1 MIENMEKIASNPQSD
16 NDHYLSVDFIESESE
31 QDSADPETEEGK
43 LVQVPWH
50 EEFKFQDDVLR
61 ATDTIIFDRVFTKK
75 ARPTRRSPQ
84 TKKGLER
91 LATPWGVGA
100 LLCFL
105 VANGLLTWSQFSAV
119 PNTPAIASQ
128 SLPSLDPLGQGYPH
142 LLNLSKSSSESLIL
156 GHLSHLPP
164 ENIKTQPAIANL
176 PVPSSAIPATIPA
189 QVSVPPLSNNSLTDA
204 VLPPSLQLQMPY
216 APSSVEAIASL
227 PNQPPPRT
235 VPPKFTVVK
244 PPTRSIPT
252 VAVNPSY
259 TAPRSLSSIPLPPPP
274 PPPTALIQTPT
285 APPITNNPSSVTAP
299 TVPPNLSASEQIS
312 RQITSQEVR
321 MEMNTSP
328 TTAEGFNQ
336 KTRKKLQNLY
346 NQSQGGATT
355 SDLDSTKTN
364 SLIQELQQLNQPE

>member
-1 MIENMEKIASNPQSD
+1 MEKNAPNPQSND
-16 NDHYLSVDFIESESE
+16 DHYLSVDFIESEV
-31 QDSADPETEEGK
+31 DSANPETEEGE

-50 EEFKFQDDVLR
+50 EEFKFQDDVLH
-61 ATDTIIFDRVFTKK
+61 ATDTIVFDRVFTKK

-91 LATPWGVGA
+91 FVTPWSMGA
-100 LLCFL
+100 LGCFL

-128 SLPSLDPLGQGYPH
+128 SLPSLDPLAQGYPH
-142 LLNLSKSSSESLIL
+142 LLNLSKSSSESLSL
-156 GHLSHLPP
+156 DYLSHLSP
-164 ENIKTQPAIANL
+164 ENLKTQPAIANL
-176 PVPSSAIPATIPA
+176 PVPSSTIPATIPA
-189 QVSVPPLSNNSLTDA
+189 QVAVPPLSNNSLTDA

-216 APSSVEAIASL
+216 SPNVEAIASV
-227 PNQPPPRT
+227 PNQSPPRRIT
-235 VPPKFTVVK
+235 PKFTVVK
-244 PPTRSIPT
+244 PPIRSIPT

-274 PPPTALIQTPT
+274 PPPTALIQTPI
-285 APPITNNPSSVTAP
+285 APPLSNNPSPVTAP

-321 MEMNTSP
+321 LETNTSP

-346 NQSQGGATT
+346 NQSQGGA

>member
-1 MIENMEKIASNPQSD
+1 MEKIASNPQSE

-31 QDSADPETEEGK
+31 QNSADPETAEGE

-50 EEFKFQDDVLR
+50 EEFKFQDEVLH

-91 LATPWGVGA
+91 FVTPWSMGA
-100 LLCFL
+100 LGCFL
-105 VANGLLTWSQFSAV
+105 VANGLLIWSQFSPG

-128 SLPSLDPLGQGYPH
+128 SLPSLDPLAQGYPH
-142 LLNLSKSSSESLIL
+142 LLNLSKSSSESLSL
-156 GHLSHLPP
+156 EYLSHLPP
-164 ENIKTQPAIANL
+164 ENIKSQPAIANL
-176 PVPSSAIPATIPA
+176 PVPSSAIPATIPT
-189 QVSVPPLSNNSLTDA
+189 QVSVPPLANNSLTDA

-216 APSSVEAIASL
+216 APSSVEAITSV
-227 PNQPPPRT
+227 PNQLPPRT

-285 APPITNNPSSVTAP
+285 APPITNNPSSVTPP

-312 RQITSQEVR
+312 RQITNQEVR
-321 MEMNTSP
+321 MEMNTAP

-364 SLIQELQQLNQPE
+364 SLIQDLQQLNQPE

>member
-16 NDHYLSVDFIESESE
+16 DNHYLSVDFIESESDP
-31 QDSADPETEEGK
+31 DSADPEKEEGE

-50 EEFKFQDDVLR
+50 EEFRFQDDVLH

-84 TKKGLER
+84 TKNGLEG
-91 LATPWGVGA
+91 LVTPWGVGA
-100 LLCFL
+100 LFCFL
-105 VANGLLTWSQFSAV
+105 VANGLLTWSQFSSV

-128 SLPSLDPLGQGYPH
+128 FLLNLDPLGKDYLH
-142 LLNLSKSSSESLIL
+142 LLNLSQSGSESLDL
-156 GHLSHLPP
+156 DSLSHLPP
-164 ENIKTQPAIANL
+164 ENIKAQPAIANL
-176 PVPSSAIPATIPA
+176 SVPSSTIPATIPA

-216 APSSVEAIASL
+216 APSSVEAIASV
-227 PNQPPPRT
+227 PNQSPPRRIT
-235 VPPKFTVVK
+235 PKFTVVN

-252 VAVNPSY
+252 VSVNPSY
-259 TAPRSLSSIPLPPPP
+259 TAPRSLSTIPLPPPP

-285 APPITNNPSSVTAP
+285 APPLSNKPSPVTAP
-299 TVPPNLSASEQIS
+299 NVSPNLSASEQIS
-312 RQITSQEVR
+312 PQLPNQER
-321 MEMNTSP
+321 NIDTNTSP

-346 NQSQGGATT
+346 NQSQGGSAT
-355 SDLDSTKTN
+355 SDLDSAKTN

>member
-1 MIENMEKIASNPQSD
+1 MEKFAPNPQSE

-43 LVQVPWH
+43 LAQVPWH
-50 EEFKFQDDVLR
+50 EEFKFQDDVLH

-91 LATPWGVGA
+91 LVTPWGVGA
-100 LLCFL
+100 LFCFL
-105 VANGLLTWSQFSAV
+105 VANGLLTWSQFSSG

-128 SLPSLDPLGQGYPH
+128 SLPNLDPLGKGYPH
-142 LLNLSKSSSESLIL
+142 LLNLSKSSSESLNL
-156 GHLSHLPP
+156 EYLSYLPP
-164 ENIKTQPAIANL
+164 ETIQVQPAIANL
-176 PVPSSAIPATIPA
+176 PVPSSAIPATIPT
-189 QVSVPPLSNNSLTDA
+189 QVSVPPISNNSLTDA
-204 VLPPSLQLQMPY
+204 LLPPSLQLQMPS
-216 APSSVEAIASL
+216 APNVNAIASV
-227 PNQPPPRT
+227 PNQPPPRA
-235 VPPKFTVVK
+235 VAPKFTVVN

-259 TAPRSLSSIPLPPPP
+259 SAPRSLSTIPLPPPP

-285 APPITNNPSSVTAP
+285 VPPISNNQSPVTAP
-299 TVPPNLSASEQIS
+299 AVSPNLSASEQIS
-312 RQITSQEVR
+312 RQLPNQEVKI
-321 MEMNTSP
+321 ETNTSP

-346 NQSQGGATT
+346 NQSQGGSVT
-355 SDLDSTKTN
+355 SEQDSAKTN

>member
-1 MIENMEKIASNPQSD
+1 MP
-16 NDHYLSVDFIESESE
+16 
-31 QDSADPETEEGK
+31 SA
-43 LVQVPWH
+43 
-50 EEFKFQDDVLR
+50 
-61 ATDTIIFDRVFTKK
+61 
-75 ARPTRRSPQ
+75 
-84 TKKGLER
+84 
-91 LATPWGVGA
+91 
-100 LLCFL
+100 
-105 VANGLLTWSQFSAV
+105 
-119 PNTPAIASQ
+119 PNA
-128 SLPSLDPLGQGYPH
+128 
-142 LLNLSKSSSESLIL
+142 
-156 GHLSHLPP
+156 
-164 ENIKTQPAIANL
+164 
-176 PVPSSAIPATIPA
+176 
-189 QVSVPPLSNNSLTDA
+189 
-204 VLPPSLQLQMPY
+204 
-216 APSSVEAIASL
+216 EAIASV
-227 PNQPPPRT
+227 PNQSPPRA

-321 MEMNTSP
+321 MESNTAP

-346 NQSQGGATT
+346 NQSQGGA

>member
-1 MIENMEKIASNPQSD
+1 MIENMEKFAPNPQSE

-43 LVQVPWH
+43 LAQVPWH
-50 EEFKFQDDVLR
+50 EEFKFQDDVLH

-91 LATPWGVGA
+91 LVTPWGVGA
-100 LLCFL
+100 LFCFL
-105 VANGLLTWSQFSAV
+105 VANGLLTWSQFSSV
-119 PNTPAIASQ
+119 PNTPVIASQ
-128 SLPSLDPLGQGYPH
+128 SLPNLDPLGKGYPH
-142 LLNLSKSSSESLIL
+142 LLNLSKSSSESLNL
-156 GHLSHLPP
+156 EYLSHLPP
-164 ENIKTQPAIANL
+164 ETIQAQPAIANL
-176 PVPSSAIPATIPA
+176 PVPSSAIPATIPT
-189 QVSVPPLSNNSLTDA
+189 QVSVPPISNNSLTDA
-204 VLPPSLQLQMPY
+204 LLPPSLQLQMPS
-216 APSSVEAIASL
+216 APNVEAIASV
-227 PNQPPPRT
+227 PNQPPPRAVT
-235 VPPKFTVVK
+235 PKFTVVN

-259 TAPRSLSSIPLPPPP
+259 SAPRSLSTIPLPPPP

-285 APPITNNPSSVTAP
+285 VPPISNNQSPVTAP
-299 TVPPNLSASEQIS
+299 AVSLNLGASEQIS
-312 RQITSQEVR
+312 RQLPNQEVKI
-321 MEMNTSP
+321 ETNTSP

-346 NQSQGGATT
+346 NQSQGGSVT
-355 SDLDSTKTN
+355 SEQDSAKTN

>member
-1 MIENMEKIASNPQSD
+1 MEKFAPNPQSD
-16 NDHYLSVDFIESESE
+16 DDHYLSVDFIESEV
-31 QDSADPETEEGK
+31 DSADPETEEGK

-75 ARPTRRSPQ
+75 ARPTRSSPQ

-91 LATPWGVGA
+91 LVTPWGVGA
-100 LLCFL
+100 LCCFL
-105 VANGLLTWSQFSAV
+105 VANGLLTWSQFSSA

-128 SLPSLDPLGQGYPH
+128 SLPNLDPLGQGSPH
-142 LLNLSKSSSESLIL
+142 LLNLSQSSSESLNL
-156 GHLSHLPP
+156 ESLSHLPP
-164 ENIKTQPAIANL
+164 QTIKTQPAIASL
-176 PVPSSAIPATIPA
+176 PVPSPPAAIPASIPA

-204 VLPPSLQLQMPY
+204 LLPPSLQLQMPS
-216 APSSVEAIASL
+216 APNVNAIASV
-227 PNQPPPRT
+227 PNQSPPRA

-259 TAPRSLSSIPLPPPP
+259 TAPRPLSTIPLPPPP

-285 APPITNNPSSVTAP
+285 TTPLSNNPSLVTAP
-299 TVPPNLSASEQIS
+299 NVPPNLSASEQIS
-312 RQITSQEVR
+312 RKISNQELR
-321 MEMNTSP
+321 MEMNTSS

-336 KTRKKLQNLY
+336 KTHKKLQNLY
-346 NQSQGGATT
+346 NQSQGGSAN
-355 SDLDSTKTN
+355 SEQDSAKTN
-364 SLIQELQQLNQPE
+364 NLIQELQQLNQPE

>member
-1 MIENMEKIASNPQSD
+1 MEKIAPNPQSD
-16 NDHYLSVDFIESESE
+16 DHYLSVDFIESESNL
-31 QDSADPETEEGK
+31 DSADREMEQGE
-43 LVQVPWH
+43 LVNIPWH
-50 EEFKFQDDVLR
+50 EEFKFQDDVLH

-75 ARPTRRSPQ
+75 ARPTRRASQ
-84 TKKGLER
+84 TKNGLER
-91 LATPWGVGA
+91 LLTPWSVGA
-100 LLCFL
+100 LGCFL
-105 VANGLLTWSQFSAV
+105 VANGLLGWSQFSAV

-142 LLNLSKSSSESLIL
+142 LLNLSKSSSESLNL
-156 GHLSHLPP
+156 EFLSHLPP
-164 ENIKTQPAIANL
+164 ENLKTQPAIANL
-176 PVPSSAIPATIPA
+176 SVPSSAIPATIPA

-216 APSSVEAIASL
+216 APSSVEAIASV
-227 PNQPPPRT
+227 PNQLPPRT
-235 VPPKFTVVK
+235 VPPKFTVVN

-252 VAVNPSY
+252 VAINPSY

-285 APPITNNPSSVTAP
+285 APPITNNPSSVTPP

>member
-1 MIENMEKIASNPQSD
+1 MIENMEKNAPNPQSND
-16 NDHYLSVDFIESESE
+16 DHYLSVDFIESESNI
-31 QDSADPETEEGK
+31 DSADREMEEGE
-43 LVQVPWH
+43 LVKVPWR
-50 EEFKFQDDVLR
+50 EEFKFQDDVLH

-75 ARPTRRSPQ
+75 ARPTRRAPQ
-84 TKKGLER
+84 TKNGLER

-105 VANGLLTWSQFSAV
+105 VANGLLTWAQFSAV

-128 SLPSLDPLGQGYPH
+128 SLPSFDPLDQGYPH
-142 LLNLSKSSSESLIL
+142 LLNLSKSSSERLSL
-156 GHLSHLPP
+156 GHLSHLPQ

-176 PVPSSAIPATIPA
+176 PVPSSAIPVAIPT
-189 QVSVPPLSNNSLTDA
+189 QVAVPPLPNNSLTDA
-204 VLPPSLQLQMPY
+204 VLPPSLQLQMPS
-216 APSSVEAIASL
+216 APSSVEAIASV
-227 PNQPPPRT
+227 PNQSPPRR
-235 VPPKFTVVK
+235 VPPKFTVVN

-346 NQSQGGATT
+346 NQSQGGAAT

>member
-1 MIENMEKIASNPQSD
+1 MEKIVSNPQSD
-16 NDHYLSVDFIESESE
+16 NDRYLSVDFIESEV
-31 QDSADPETEEGK
+31 DSADPETEEVE

-50 EEFKFQDDVLR
+50 EEFKFQDDVLH

-91 LATPWGVGA
+91 LVTPWGVGA
-100 LLCFL
+100 LFCFL

-128 SLPSLDPLGQGYPH
+128 SLPNLDPLAQGYPH
-142 LLNLSKSSSESLIL
+142 LLNLSKSSSESLSL
-156 GHLSHLPP
+156 DYLSHLPP
-164 ENIKTQPAIANL
+164 ENIKSQPAIANL
-176 PVPSSAIPATIPA
+176 PVPSSPAAIPATIPA

-216 APSSVEAIASL
+216 SPNVEAIASI
-227 PNQPPPRT
+227 PNQSPSRA
-235 VPPKFTVVK
+235 VPPKFTVVN
-244 PPTRSIPT
+244 PPPRSIPT

-259 TAPRSLSSIPLPPPP
+259 TAPRPLSTIPLPP

-285 APPITNNPSSVTAP
+285 APPLSNNPSLVTAP
-299 TVPPNLSASEQIS
+299 NVPLNLSASEQIS
-312 RQITSQEVR
+312 RQITNQELR
-321 MEMNTSP
+321 MEMNTSS

-346 NQSQGGATT
+346 NQSQGGSAN
-355 SDLDSTKTN
+355 SEQDSAKTN
-364 SLIQELQQLNQPE
+364 NLIQELQQLNQPE